1 MAKKIKFDFDDLAQK
16 ALTDIGN
23 TLVKQGRANMDKI
36 SYGRV
41 YIIGG
46 KPHVAS
52 RVGDSPNNL
61 TGNLKATIRYEI
73 AGRVL
78 EYGSGNRDIN
88 YAKYLEGNMNRPNI
102 TRAIIQS
109 ETEIRTRVEKLFLE
123 GLKVSND

>member
-1 MAKKIKFDFDDLAQK
+1 MAKKIKFDFDNLAQK
-16 ALTDIGN
+16 ALTDIGD

-36 SYGRV
+36 SHGRV

-52 RVGDSPNNL
+52 KVGDSPNNM
-61 TGNLKATIRYEI
+61 TGDLRKTIRYEVK
-73 AGRVL
+73 GRTL
-78 EYGSGNRDIN
+78 EYGSGNGTVN

-102 TRAIIQS
+102 TRAIVQS